1 MGREFLKFGVVGT
14 LGFVIDTLVL
24 YAVHAWT
31 GVYLGRLISFLCAAF
46 ATWQLNRRITF
57 RSRRSALSASREW
70 IAYLLLMVLGG
81 FFNLGTYFVLVTV
94 LPELPLILGVAAGSL
109 AGMSC
114 NFLTS
119 RFLLFRVERGS

>member
-1 MGREFLKFGVVGT
+1 MVGT
-14 LGFVIDTLVL
+14 LGCVIETL
-24 YAVHAWT
+24 
-31 GVYLGRLISFLCAAF
+31 
-46 ATWQLNRRITF
+46 
-57 RSRRSALSASREW
+57 
-70 IAYLLLMVLGG
+70 VLGG

-94 LPELPLILGVAAGSL
+94 LPGLPLVLGVAAGSL